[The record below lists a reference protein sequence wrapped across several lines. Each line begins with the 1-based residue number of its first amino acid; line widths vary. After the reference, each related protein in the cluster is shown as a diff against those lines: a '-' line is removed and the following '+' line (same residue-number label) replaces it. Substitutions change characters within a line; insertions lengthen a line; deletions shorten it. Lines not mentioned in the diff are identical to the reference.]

1 MSEYWPCLVES
12 AMPSVSLGPPTRS
25 RETVTY
31 LQTCV
36 GASAMSKIAIYAPVT
51 TRTHVGIG
59 VEDRE
64 LVMVSSAGESPGK
77 W

>member
-1 MSEYWPCLVES
+1 
-12 AMPSVSLGPPTRS
+12 MPSVSLVPPTRL

-51 TRTHVGIG
+51 TRTHVGVSALRI
-59 VEDRE
+59 
-64 LVMVSSAGESPGK
+64 VSS
-77 W
+77 